1 MAVLVEPLEIPVR
14 MMRRSSKVKWE
25 KAFGF
30 FIGVP
35 TFPAA
40 ERQDKCKTKSNRDG
54 SRNECRTKFHFSLS
68 KVEIN
73 FSLHLMKKVIK
84 KQNFSLT
91 GKREYDMVNKVSERK
106 CAGSCRRQQVPENRC
121 KENRLPR
128 MKSTRCLPSLSLGG
142 EVFYSFSFGKESKRR

>member
-1 MAVLVEPLEIPVR
+1 MADLVEPLEIPVR

-54 SRNECRTKFHFSLS
+54 SRNECRTKFHFTVR
-68 KVEIN
+68 K
-73 FSLHLMKKVIK
+73 IK
-84 KQNFSLT
+84 SSRIDRRLFGQYAET
-91 GKREYDMVNKVSERK
+91 VSR
-106 CAGSCRRQQVPENRC
+106 
-121 KENRLPR
+121 
-128 MKSTRCLPSLSLGG
+128 
-142 EVFYSFSFGKESKRR
+142 

>member
-1 MAVLVEPLEIPVR
+1 MADLVEPLEIPVR

-54 SRNECRTKFHFSLS
+54 SGNECRTKFHFSLS
-68 KVEIN
+68 KVEITVTYT
-73 FSLHLMKKVIK
+73 HL
-84 KQNFSLT
+84 T
-91 GKREYDMVNKVSERK
+91 
-106 CAGSCRRQQVPENRC
+106 
-121 KENRLPR
+121 LPT
-128 MKSTRCLPSLSLGG
+128 KA
-142 EVFYSFSFGKESKRR
+142 EVEIA

>member
-1 MAVLVEPLEIPVR
+1 MADLVEPLEIPVR

-54 SRNECRTKFHFSLS
+54 SGNECRTKFHFSLS

-73 FSLHLMKKVIK
+73 FSLHSDKNNSNYCVLYV
-84 KQNFSLT
+84 
-91 GKREYDMVNKVSERK
+91 D
-106 CAGSCRRQQVPENRC
+106 C
-121 KENRLPR
+121 
-128 MKSTRCLPSLSLGG
+128 
-142 EVFYSFSFGKESKRR
+142 

>member
-1 MAVLVEPLEIPVR
+1 MADLVEPLEIPVR

-54 SRNECRTKFHFSLS
+54 SGNECRTKFHFSLS

-73 FSLHLMKKVIK
+73 FSLHYLL
-84 KQNFSLT
+84 Q
-91 GKREYDMVNKVSERK
+91 R
-106 CAGSCRRQQVPENRC
+106 
-121 KENRLPR
+121 
-128 MKSTRCLPSLSLGG
+128 
-142 EVFYSFSFGKESKRR
+142 SFSSKGKLTRLEMCSIL

>member
-1 MAVLVEPLEIPVR
+1 MADLVEPLEIPVR

-73 FSLHLMKKVIK
+73 FSLHLLEKVG
-84 KQNFSLT
+84 NS
-91 GKREYDMVNKVSERK
+91 
-106 CAGSCRRQQVPENRC
+106 
-121 KENRLPR
+121 
-128 MKSTRCLPSLSLGG
+128 
-142 EVFYSFSFGKESKRR
+142 SFSFARSHDIIVYIVDFE

>member
-73 FSLHLMKKVIK
+73 FSLHWIK
-84 KQNFSLT
+84 KISSADTKSLLLKIPYAIIRTT
-91 GKREYDMVNKVSERK
+91 GNDKK
-106 CAGSCRRQQVPENRC
+106 
-121 KENRLPR
+121 L
-128 MKSTRCLPSLSLGG
+128 TI
-142 EVFYSFSFGKESKRR
+142 

>member
-73 FSLHLMKKVIK
+73 FSLH
-84 KQNFSLT
+84 
-91 GKREYDMVNKVSERK
+91 
-106 CAGSCRRQQVPENRC
+106 
-121 KENRLPR
+121 
-128 MKSTRCLPSLSLGG
+128 
-142 EVFYSFSFGKESKRR
+142 SFSSFYKKDLLLSEKLAIIQFVGSVRTRIGA

>member
-1 MAVLVEPLEIPVR
+1 
-14 MMRRSSKVKWE
+14 MRRSSKAKWE

-73 FSLHLMKKVIK
+73 FSLHLKLKPEK
-84 KQNFSLT
+84 KQLTSLT
-91 GKREYDMVNKVSERK
+91 KFCILTFVSDFSKLCVKGESHKKHEEYKIAAYIYKFRYRGVAQVVERYFREVEAAS
-106 CAGSCRRQQVPENRC
+106 S
-121 KENRLPR
+121 
-128 MKSTRCLPSLSLGG
+128 SL
-142 EVFYSFSFGKESKRR
+142 VTPT

>member
-1 MAVLVEPLEIPVR
+1 MADLVEPLEIPVR

-54 SRNECRTKFHFSLS
+54 SGNECRTKFHFSLS

-73 FSLHLMKKVIK
+73 FSLHCERLAEKLRC
-84 KQNFSLT
+84 FLLT
-91 GKREYDMVNKVSERK
+91 NRIGLCIINKVRI
-106 CAGSCRRQQVPENRC
+106 GSLLC
-121 KENRLPR
+121 
-128 MKSTRCLPSLSLGG
+128 
-142 EVFYSFSFGKESKRR
+142 

>member
-1 MAVLVEPLEIPVR
+1 MADLVEPLEIPVR

-54 SRNECRTKFHFSLS
+54 SGNECRTKFHFSLS

-73 FSLHLMKKVIK
+73 FSLHFPV
-84 KQNFSLT
+84 F
-91 GKREYDMVNKVSERK
+91 GH
-106 CAGSCRRQQVPENRC
+106 P
-121 KENRLPR
+121 
-128 MKSTRCLPSLSLGG
+128 GG
-142 EVFYSFSFGKESKRR
+142 GFDFDNTMALW

>member
-73 FSLHLMKKVIK
+73 FSLHCVFFLAENVV
-84 KQNFSLT
+84 FCLT
-91 GKREYDMVNKVSERK
+91 ERI
-106 CAGSCRRQQVPENRC
+106 S
-121 KENRLPR
+121 
-128 MKSTRCLPSLSLGG
+128 S
-142 EVFYSFSFGKESKRR
+142 YII

>member
-73 FSLHLMKKVIK
+73 FSLHWRKKVK
-84 KQNFSLT
+84 KVVD
-91 GKREYDMVNKVSERK
+91 K
-106 CAGSCRRQQVPENRC
+106 
-121 KENRLPR
+121 LP
-128 MKSTRCLPSLSLGG
+128 
-142 EVFYSFSFGKESKRR
+142 

>member
-73 FSLHLMKKVIK
+73 FSLHWKDLNIK
-84 KQNFSLT
+84 
-91 GKREYDMVNKVSERK
+91 Y
-106 CAGSCRRQQVPENRC
+106 A
-121 KENRLPR
+121 
-128 MKSTRCLPSLSLGG
+128 
-142 EVFYSFSFGKESKRR
+142 

>member
-54 SRNECRTKFHFSLS
+54 SRNECRTKFYFSLS

-73 FSLHLMKKVIK
+73 FSLHCFQNSQKFLKKGL
-84 KQNFSLT
+84 QNQEAQSIMLFVRVML
-91 GKREYDMVNKVSERK
+91 E
-106 CAGSCRRQQVPENRC
+106 
-121 KENRLPR
+121 
-128 MKSTRCLPSLSLGG
+128 
-142 EVFYSFSFGKESKRR
+142 

>member
-1 MAVLVEPLEIPVR
+1 MADLVEPLEIPVR

-73 FSLHLMKKVIK
+73 FSLHSKKIVK
-84 KQNFSLT
+84 KFPGKGLT
-91 GKREYDMVNKVSERK
+91 FF
-106 CAGSCRRQQVPENRC
+106 RQSYKIQLVAQEWRNWQTRTVQVRVVAIP
-121 KENRLPR
+121 
-128 MKSTRCLPSLSLGG
+128 
-142 EVFYSFSFGKESKRR
+142 

>member
-73 FSLHLMKKVIK
+73 FSLHSSHLFCKKG
-84 KQNFSLT
+84 LLL
-91 GKREYDMVNKVSERK
+91 SEK
-106 CAGSCRRQQVPENRC
+106 LAIIQFVGSGRT
-121 KENRLPR
+121 KI
-128 MKSTRCLPSLSLGG
+128 GA
-142 EVFYSFSFGKESKRR
+142 